1 MNTLMIRSKV
11 KAEHV
16 PDLEAAV
23 KRVFAA
29 LQQAQPNGIRYA
41 SCRLPDG
48 VTYVAILEIDDGV
61 NNPLPTLP
69 EFRAFQENLKNW
81 VAEPPS
87 SQQGTVIGSYRLF
100 QP

>member
-1 MNTLMIRSKV
+1 MNALMIRSKV

-29 LQQAQPNGIRYA
+29 LQQAQPNGIHYA

-87 SQQGTVIGSYRLF
+87 SEQVTVIGSYRLF
-100 QP
+100 

>member
-1 MNTLMIRSKV
+1 MNALMVRSKV
-11 KAEHV
+11 KAEYV
-16 PDLEAAV
+16 AELEVAV

-61 NNPLPTLP
+61 DNPLPTLP

-81 VAEPPS
+81 IAEPPGAE
-87 SQQGTVIGSYRLF
+87 QVTVIGSYRLF
-100 QP
+100 